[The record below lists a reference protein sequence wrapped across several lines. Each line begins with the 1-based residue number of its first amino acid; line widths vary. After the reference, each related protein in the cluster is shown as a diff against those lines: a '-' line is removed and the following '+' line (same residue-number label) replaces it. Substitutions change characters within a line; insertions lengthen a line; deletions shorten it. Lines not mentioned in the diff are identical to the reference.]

1 MEKEG
6 EHEYYLFTY
15 HPLKADNSFALKKEF
30 KEYLEKFKSRR
41 AGKKKAREEKRAAKK
56 AAKQENKTD
65 PDDAAQTEQE
75 L

>member
-30 KEYLEKFKSRR
+30 KEYLEMSPWFT
-41 AGKKKAREEKRAAKK
+41 AAN
-56 AAKQENKTD
+56 ACSTVW
-65 PDDAAQTEQE
+65 
-75 L
+75 